1 LDKLNDNSPFKKVVQ
16 EFNITNNSKNN
27 KPGSINSYMML
38 ANIYSNDNIYKEL
51 KEFQLAAE
59 TKVQTILNRYPLLRY
74 MVDIDSYLFETD
86 KNRYDVFAGY
96 INLIDDQKKELTC
109 SLT

>member
-1 LDKLNDNSPFKKVVQ
+1 
-16 EFNITNNSKNN
+16 
-27 KPGSINSYMML
+27 
-38 ANIYSNDNIYKEL
+38 
-51 KEFQLAAE
+51 
-59 TKVQTILNRYPLLRY
+59 